1 MAKINGTL
9 VAIMSGSDKVLTT
22 TSATLNLSQNLFD
35 ATTKDSAGWGEHGNG
50 LRNWSI
56 SFDGKYDTAGSGL
69 TPNEILA
76 AIIAR
81 TADTVVKFT
90 TNDPTNTVGWTGNG
104 TFATCAITGP
114 MEEATTFSGTITGNG
129 ALAAL

>member
-9 VAIMSGSDKVLTT
+9 VAVLSGSDKILHSTN
-22 TSATLNLSQNLFD
+22 ATLTSSRNLFD
-35 ATTKDSAGWGEHGNG
+35 ITTKDDGGWAKHDQGMGSWEITGE
-50 LRNWSI
+50 
-56 SFDGKYDTAGSGL
+56 GKHDTAGSGV

-81 TADTVVKFT
+81 TADTVIKFV
-90 TNDPTNTVGWTGNG
+90 TNDPTSTVGWTGNG
-104 TFATCAITGP
+104 TYQTITVTGP
-114 MEEATTFSGTITGNG
+114 LEDAVTFSFRIQGNG